1 MPKTRFQNIVFTAVM
16 AFVMVYAMICYNIAL
31 NIGGMTNQVFAMA
44 FGELK
49 IMWPVAFI
57 LELLVVDKLAHFLAM
72 RIVTPGVD
80 RPIVIVLA
88 ISAMIVCIM
97 CPCMSLIATVLFKN
111 TAESGFFGVWFQT
124 IAMNFPMAFFWQ
136 IFYAGP
142 FVRLLFRL
150 VFERNT
156 QQAVETVNNN

>member
-1 MPKTRFQNIVFTAVM
+1 MPKTRFQNVIFTAIM

-31 NIGGMTNQVFAMA
+31 NIGGMSNQVFAMA

-57 LELLVVDKLAHFLAM
+57 LELFIVDKLAHILAM

-80 RPIVIVLA
+80 KPLFIILA
-88 ISAMIVCIM
+88 ISSMIVCIM
-97 CPCMSLIATVLFKN
+97 CPAMSLIATILFKD
-111 TAESGFFGVWFQT
+111 TAESGFVGVWFQT

-142 FVRLLFRL
+142 FARLIHR
-150 VFERNT
+150 VIFERNT
-156 QQAVETVNNN
+156 QKVAQTAK

>member
-1 MPKTRFQNIVFTAVM
+1 MPKTRFQNVIFTAIM

-31 NIGGMTNQVFAMA
+31 NIGGMSNQVFAMA

-57 LELLVVDKLAHFLAM
+57 LELFIVDKLAHILAM

-80 RPIVIVLA
+80 KPLFIILA
-88 ISAMIVCIM
+88 ISSMIVCIM
-97 CPCMSLIATVLFKN
+97 CPATSLIATILFKD
-111 TAESGFFGVWFQT
+111 TAESGFVGVWFQT
-124 IAMNFPMAFFWQ
+124 IVMNFPMAFFWQ

-142 FVRLLFRL
+142 LVRLIYR
-150 VFERNT
+150 VIFERNT
-156 QQAVETVNNN
+156 QKVAQTAK

>member
-1 MPKTRFQNIVFTAVM
+1 MPKTRFQNVIFTAIM

-31 NIGGMTNQVFAMA
+31 NIGGMSNQVFAMA

-57 LELLVVDKLAHFLAM
+57 LELFIVDKLAHILAM

-80 RPIVIVLA
+80 KPLFIILA
-88 ISAMIVCIM
+88 ISSMIVCIM
-97 CPCMSLIATVLFKN
+97 CPTMSFIATILFKD
-111 TAESGFFGVWFQT
+111 TAESGFVGVWFQT
-124 IAMNFPMAFFWQ
+124 IVMNFPMAFFWQ

-142 FVRLLFRL
+142 FVRLIHR
-150 VFERNT
+150 VIFERNT
-156 QQAVETVNNN
+156 QKVAQTAK